1 MNGAAFADTI
11 KVGVVGPFSGPFAIQ
26 GKNFKAG
33 IDAYMALNGSKVG
46 DDDIE
51 IVYRDMPQ
59 ADPAQAKALAQEL
72 VVKEGVQYLAGFYF
86 TPDAMAVTPLLEQ
99 ANVPLVIMNAAT
111 SAIVTKSPLVVRTS
125 FTLWQTSV
133 PMAKVANERGVKK
146 VITVVSDYGPGVDA
160 ETAFTTTFEADGGE
174 IVESIRMPLSTND
187 FSPIMQRVK
196 DSGAEAVF
204 AFLPSGPT
212 TLGFVKSYNENGAE
226 GGRHPVPGARR
237 PDPGIRPA
245 GARRLARSASSPPS
259 TMRSRTIRPR
269 TRSSSRP
276 HARRSAIRPNSR
288 FPSVGAY
295 DGMHVIYKMIEATG
309 GKQDAQKAVDAVKGL
324 AWESPRGPV
333 SIDAESRHITQN
345 IYLREVAKA
354 EDGTYYNKE
363 IATFEK
369 HDRSWS
375 RGSEIGAF
383 LPHRPGA
390 DASGTDL
397 TRRAARS
404 CRPSSASRSTRWPT
418 AWCCS
423 SSRSACR

>member
-1 MNGAAFADTI
+1 MKTSILAALAVLALSSTAFADTI

-33 IDAYMALNGSKVG
+33 IDAWMALNGAKVG

-51 IVYRDMPQ
+51 IVYRDLPA
-59 ADPAQAKALAQEL
+59 ADPAQSKALAQEL

-99 ANVPLVIMNAAT
+99 ANVPLVVMNAAT

-125 FTLWQTSV
+125 FTTWQTSA
-133 PMAKVANERGVKK
+133 PMAKVAKERGVKK
-146 VITVVSDYGPGVDA
+146 VITVVSDYGPGVDS
-160 ETAFTTTFEADGGE
+160 ENAFKTTFTAEGGE
-174 IVESIRMPLSTND
+174 VVDSIRMPLSTND

-196 DSGAEAVF
+196 DSGADAVF

-212 TLGFVKSYNENGAE
+212 TLGFVKAYNENGLAKAGVQFLAPGDLTQESDLPALGDAAAGLLTTFHYAVSHDSAE
-226 GGRHPVPGARR
+226 NKTFVEAARKAI
-237 PDPGIRPA
+237 GNPA
-245 GARRLARSASSPPS
+245 ELS
-259 TMRSRTIRPR
+259 
-269 TRSSSRP
+269 
-276 HARRSAIRPNSR
+276 

-295 DGMHVIYKMIEATG
+295 DGMHVIYKMIEATS

-354 EDGTYYNKE
+354 EDGSYYNKE

-369 HDRSWS
+369 QGD
-375 RGSEIGAF
+375 
-383 LPHRPGA
+383 PG
-390 DASGTDL
+390 L
-397 TRRAARS
+397 AALK
-404 CRPSSASRSTRWPT
+404 
-418 AWCCS
+418 
-423 SSRSACR
+423 

>member
-1 MNGAAFADTI
+1 MKRIVLAALAAIALTGAAYADTI

-26 GKNFKAG
+26 GKNFKDG
-33 IDAYMALNGSKVG
+33 IDAYMALNGAKVG

-51 IVYRDMPQ
+51 IIYRDVPQ
-59 ADPAQAKALAQEL
+59 ADPAQSKALAQEL

-133 PMAKVANERGVKK
+133 PMAKVAAERGVKK

-160 ETAFTTTFEADGGE
+160 ENAFKTTFTAGGGE
-174 IVESIRMPLSTND
+174 IVESVRMPLSTND

-212 TLGFVKSYNENGAE
+212 TLGFVKAYNDNGLKEAGIQFLAPGDLTQESDLPALGQSAE
-226 GGRHPVPGARR
+226 GLLTTFHYAVSHDSAENKKFVEAARKAI
-237 PDPGIRPA
+237 GNPA
-245 GARRLARSASSPPS
+245 ELS
-259 TMRSRTIRPR
+259 
-269 TRSSSRP
+269 
-276 HARRSAIRPNSR
+276 

-309 GKQDAQKAVDAVKGL
+309 GEQDAQKAVDAVKGL

-333 SIDAESRHITQN
+333 QIDAESRHITQN

-354 EDGTYYNKE
+354 ADGTYYNKE

-369 HDRSWS
+369 QPD
-375 RGSEIGAF
+375 
-383 LPHRPGA
+383 PG
-390 DASGTDL
+390 L
-397 TRRAARS
+397 AA
-404 CRPSSASRSTRWPT
+404 AK
-418 AWCCS
+418 
-423 SSRSACR
+423 